1 MGNAYLQVAVYLKKF
16 SLLYF
21 DHKVKQF
28 AKLDRISGM
37 YFMNAYKST
46 DLRVH
51 EKLNSHCSFNRMRK
65 CTVVSQKHIIFTIML
80 YL

>member
-28 AKLDRISGM
+28 ATLDRISGM

-46 DLRVH
+46 ELH
-51 EKLNSHCSFNRMRK
+51 EKLNCSFNAMRK
-65 CTVVSQKHIIFTIML
+65 HNLTETYIS
-80 YL
+80 YLQIYC